1 MSEQRNNWPHWLLSG
16 LLCSALWSSVAAAA
30 VDPTRPADY
39 QSRTQ
44 SVAPSVG
51 GSELRL
57 EAIRALGGKRS
68 AVING
73 HSVGPGDRIGTARVL
88 RIDADSVTLSRD
100 GRTQRLSLGRALTK
114 HWNKQD

>member
-1 MSEQRNNWPHWLLSG
+1 MSERRNKWLHG
-16 LLCSALWSSVAAAA
+16 LLGGLIGLALWCSEAAAA

-39 QSRTQ
+39 QTGTATE
-44 SVAPSVG
+44 APRVG
-51 GSELRL
+51 GGELRL
-57 EAIRALGGKRS
+57 EAIRALGDKRS

-73 HSVGPGDRIGTARVL
+73 HSVGPGDRIGAARVL

-100 GRTQRLSLGRALTK
+100 GRTQRLKLGRTLTK